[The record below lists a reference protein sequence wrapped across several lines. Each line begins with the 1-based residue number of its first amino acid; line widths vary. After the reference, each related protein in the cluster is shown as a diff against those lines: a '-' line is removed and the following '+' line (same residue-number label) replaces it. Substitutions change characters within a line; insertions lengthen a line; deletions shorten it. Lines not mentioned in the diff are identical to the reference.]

1 MIAESTG
8 RVMASNYIDMTP
20 LFDGLSRQLK
30 SHTNMLQHG
39 AGLMNTTK
47 PMSLF
52 IDPQSVKNAVHMQGS
67 GMQVNIQA

>member
-8 RVMASNYIDMTP
+8 RIMTSNYIDMTP
-20 LFDGLSRQLK
+20 LFDGLTKQLK

-39 AGLMNTTK
+39 AGLMN
-47 PMSLF
+47 PSRRPSLF
-52 IDPQSVKNAVHMQGS
+52 IDPQSVKNAVSMHGS